1 MLLYSQSFHSL
12 ATEHGLEAAASQFL
26 RGIMNYDPKVIH
38 EMAER
43 LYSQADSAEM
53 WHPVIF
59 GLIGAATGFGVG
71 FPVGHAAVFALAGA
85 VLLGALGYWIG
96 QQRAFALRLQAQ
108 LMLVQTKIEENTRPK
123 EASAW
128 VPQPTKDTR
137 SVAHRITD
145 VLGR

>member
-1 MLLYSQSFHSL
+1 
-12 ATEHGLEAAASQFL
+12 
-26 RGIMNYDPKVIH
+26 MNYDPRVIH

-43 LYSQADSAEM
+43 LYTDADSAEM
-53 WHPVIF
+53 WQPVLF
-59 GLIGAATGFGVG
+59 GFIGAAVGFAVG
-71 FPVGHAAVFALAGA
+71 FPLGYARVAALVGA
-85 VLLGALGYWIG
+85 VLLGALGYWTG
-96 QQRAFALRLQAQ
+96 QQRAFSLRLQAQ

-137 SVAHRITD
+137 SAAHRITD